1 MKKTLL
7 FLLFL
12 IPVVAVNAQ
21 QQPAQK
27 SKDLNADVS
36 IDMPMDTSKTVSYD
50 PSRIFTSVE
59 QIPTFPGGFDA
70 FYKYLAQNIHY
81 PAGAAKDHI
90 QGKVF
95 VIFVVEKDGSLTDMK
110 IIRGVSPDIDAEAI
124 RVLKSSPKWKPGIQN
139 GRPVRVQFSVP
150 ISFSLQAK

>member
-1 MKKTLL
+1 M
-7 FLLFL
+7 
-12 IPVVAVNAQ
+12 VRAQ
-21 QQPAQK
+21 QQTAQK
-27 SKDLNADVS
+27 PKDPNADVV
-36 IDMPMDTSKTVSYD
+36 IDSPIPMDTSKNVAYD

-81 PAGAAKDHI
+81 PAGAAKDRI

-150 ISFSLQAK
+150 INFSLSAK